1 MVQEDIDSNAADTSW
16 LAGIWS
22 KILNPDD
29 QVDMSAALENV
40 TVDQMM
46 AQIYSGIG
54 QKVQEY
60 TPAIEQQPIAV
71 DIPIE
76 PHPVFEESVF
86 PTQELQNAMGR
97 MVGDEET
104 PVAVDLYMIPSGGA
118 LAQAE
123 NAGDTLAN
131 TATDAIKTTGETG
144 AKSAG
149 GAVATGTA
157 VGIGTRAHVA
167 VNAAAAMARAVVAK
181 IRQVFDS
188 HSPSRVAMSIG
199 GDFGEGMSIG
209 LQKSMANAV
218 AIAQR
223 MSGQVVTAADISQS
237 MRVNIPTLTQDIIMA
252 NEQSD
257 RSVNLYVNGKEL
269 GRVMANDNQLA
280 QNRYNR
286 SIALGVGKK

>member
-1 MVQEDIDSNAADTSW
+1 
-16 LAGIWS
+16 
-22 KILNPDD
+22 
-29 QVDMSAALENV
+29 
-40 TVDQMM
+40 MM

-76 PHPVFEESVF
+76 PKPVIDESVT
-86 PTQELQNAMGR
+86 PVNQAIQNALAAKADADWDM
-97 MVGDEET
+97 
-104 PVAVDLYMIPSGGA
+104 PVAVDMPITLSEGSIS
-118 LAQAE
+118 QAE
-123 NAGDTLAN
+123 TAGDTLAN
-131 TATDAIKTTGETG
+131 AAADAIKTTGETG

-209 LQKSMANAV
+209 LQKSVANAV